1 LSRAAATGPDAMKVV
16 LASKSPQRHALLEA
30 LGIEFEVQPAQI
42 EELTEGEP
50 EEIVLEN
57 ARWKAAAASANV
69 RPDTL
74 VIGGD
79 TEVFLD
85 GKSLGQP
92 KDEAAA
98 REHLERLSGR
108 EHEVLGGLALLGPN
122 EEDGR
127 LRTREGVASST
138 VQFRELEPT
147 VLDAYL
153 ASGEWEGRAGS
164 YAIQG
169 LGSALVESVRGD
181 VSNVIGLPLPLLF
194 RLAPELFQSA

>member
-1 LSRAAATGPDAMKVV
+1 
-16 LASKSPQRHALLEA
+16 
-30 LGIEFEVQPAQI
+30 VQPAKI

-57 ARWKAAAASANV
+57 ARWKAAAASANTGTG
-69 RPDTL
+69 TL

-79 TEVFLD
+79 TEVFVD
-85 GKSLGQP
+85 GECLGQP
-92 KDEAAA
+92 KDEAQA

-108 EHEVLGGLALLGPN
+108 EHTVLGALALLGP
-122 EEDGR
+122 ELKDGR
-127 LRTREGVASST
+127 PRSREGVASSE
-138 VQFRELEPT
+138 VRFRELEPA

-153 ASGEWEGRAGS
+153 ASGEWEDRAGS

-181 VSNVIGLPLPLLF
+181 VSNVIGLPVPLLM

>member
-1 LSRAAATGPDAMKVV
+1 MEPAA
-16 LASKSPQRHALLEA
+16 
-30 LGIEFEVQPAQI
+30 I

-57 ARWKAAAASANV
+57 ARWKAAAASAKV
-69 RPDTL
+69 KPGTL

-98 REHLERLSGR
+98 RDHLERLSGR
-108 EHEVLGGLALLGPN
+108 EHTVLGALALLGP
-122 EEDGR
+122 EEEAGR
-127 LRTREGVASST
+127 PRSREGVASSE
-138 VQFRELEPT
+138 VRFRELEPT
-147 VLDAYL
+147 VLHAYL

-181 VSNVIGLPLPLLF
+181 VSNVIGLPVPLLM

>member
-1 LSRAAATGPDAMKVV
+1 M
-16 LASKSPQRHALLEA
+16 
-30 LGIEFEVQPAQI
+30 QPAQI

-57 ARWKAAAASANV
+57 ARWKAAAASANA
-69 RPDTL
+69 RPGTL

-85 GKSLGQP
+85 GRPLGQP

-108 EHEVLGGLALLGPN
+108 EHEVLGGLALLGPD
-122 EEDGR
+122 EEGGH

-138 VQFRELEPT
+138 VQFRELEPL

-181 VSNVIGLPLPLLF
+181 VSNVIGLPVPLLM